1 MVVLNFYFYLPSPFY
16 FLKWNH
22 YFSACERKFAKF
34 FMSCLKTQVSFPS
47 NFVSIF
53 SVMKHNFSVLFSSK
67 ITYFGQKQSIKVQMF
82 EIFERSVEIRQIP
95 YVSFELTSQFLF
107 NFASFIILTTHN
119 SSADFK
125 LIHFLL
131 CLKGSHQSLKDFP
144 VLWWKFVKSYISF
157 LKAQVSFPSDF
168 ESILSAVKHNSS
180 VLF

>member
-1 MVVLNFYFYLPSPFY
+1 MNENLRNSSCHVWKHKSVFLQILYQSLVSWNITSLYF
-16 FLKWNH
+16 
-22 YFSACERKFAKF
+22 
-34 FMSCLKTQVSFPS
+34 
-47 NFVSIF
+47 
-53 SVMKHNFSVLFSSK
+53 FSSK

-82 EIFERSVEIRQIP
+82 EIFEPSVKIRQIP

-107 NFASFIILTTHN
+107 NFVSFIIPTTHN
-119 SSADFK
+119 SFADFK

-131 CLKGSHQSLKDFP
+131 WLKGFHQSLKDFP